1 MTVTRDVVYDLLPLY
16 FAGQV
21 SEDTKTLVADFFK
34 ADPEFGRMAERFASL
49 IKDERDERR
58 SGDRQQHAVLTLD
71 RTRRFVRY
79 RNQLIGFAVGCSLMP
94 FSFGFGGGDHTWFML
109 RDNPQLAAL
118 FAIVGLG
125 CWIGAYVMGRQSR
138 HTGL

>member
-1 MTVTRDVVYDLLPLY
+1 MTVTRDVIYDLLPLY

-21 SEDTKTLVADFFK
+21 SEDTKALVAEFFK

-49 IKDERDERR
+49 LKDERGAAARDR
-58 SGDRQQHAVLTLD
+58 SVLALD

-79 RNQLIGFAVGCSLMP
+79 RNQLIGFALAYSLLP
-94 FSFGFGGGDHTWFML
+94 FLFVFDDGRITFFMW
-109 RDNPQLAAL
+109 RDKPMMAVL
-118 FAIVGLG
+118 FALGGLG
-125 CWIGAYVMGRQSR
+125 CWIGAYIMSLRSR

>member
-1 MTVTRDVVYDLLPLY
+1 MTVTRDVIYDLLPLY

-21 SEDTKTLVADFFK
+21 SEDTKTLVAEFFK

-49 IKDERDERR
+49 LKEERSAIGRDR
-58 SGDRQQHAVLTLD
+58 SVVALD

-79 RNQLIGFAVGCSLMP
+79 RNQLIGFAVAYSMLP
-94 FSFGFGGGDHTWFML
+94 FLFYFEGGRIMFFML
-109 RDNPQLAAL
+109 RDKPRMAVM
-118 FAIVGLG
+118 FAVAGLG
-125 CWIGAYVMGRQSR
+125 CWIGAYVMGRRSR

>member
-21 SEDTKTLVADFFK
+21 SDDTKRLVADFFK

-49 IKDERDERR
+49 VKDERDERR
-58 SGDRQQHAVLTLD
+58 SSDLDRGVLTLR
-71 RTRRFVRY
+71 RTRRFLRY
-79 RNQLIGFAVGCSLMP
+79 RNQLIGAAVPCSLMP
-94 FSFGFGGGDHTWFML
+94 FSFGFGGGDRTWFML
-109 RDNPQLAAL
+109 RDNPQAAAV
-118 FAIVGLG
+118 FALVGLG
-125 CWIGAYVMGRQSR
+125 CWIGAYLMGHRSR

>member
-1 MTVTRDVVYDLLPLY
+1 MTVTRDVIYDLLPLY

-21 SEDTKTLVADFFK
+21 SEDTKTLVAEFFK

-49 IKDERDERR
+49 LKDERSSINRDGSIR
-58 SGDRQQHAVLTLD
+58 ALD

-79 RNQLIGFAVGCSLMP
+79 RNQLIGFAVAYSMLP
-94 FSFGFGGGDHTWFML
+94 FLFYFEGGRIMFFML
-109 RDNPQLAAL
+109 RDKPRMAVM
-118 FAIVGLG
+118 FAVAGLG
-125 CWIGAYVMGRQSR
+125 CWIGAYVMGRRSR

>member
-1 MTVTRDVVYDLLPLY
+1 MTVTRDVIYDLLPLY

-21 SEDTKTLVADFFK
+21 SEDTKTLIAEFFK

-49 IKDERDERR
+49 LKDERGSTARDR
-58 SGDRQQHAVLTLD
+58 SVLALD

-79 RNQLIGFAVGCSLMP
+79 RNQLIGFAVAYSLLP
-94 FSFGFGGGDHTWFML
+94 FLFVFDDGRITFFML
-109 RDNPQLAAL
+109 RDKPTMAVL
-118 FAIVGLG
+118 FALGGLG
-125 CWIGAYVMGRQSR
+125 CWIGANVMSMRSR

>member
-1 MTVTRDVVYDLLPLY
+1 MTVTRDVIYDLLPLY

-49 IKDERDERR
+49 VKDERR
-58 SGDRQQHAVLTLD
+58 SSDRDPSVLALD
-71 RTRRFVRY
+71 RTRRALRY
-79 RNQLIGFAVGCSLMP
+79 RNQLIGLAVAFSLMP
-94 FSFGFGGGDHTWFML
+94 FSFGVGSDRWFML
-109 RDNPQLAAL
+109 RDKPQAALLFALAAL
-118 FAIVGLG
+118 A
-125 CWIGAYVMGRQSR
+125 CWIGVYVVGRRSR